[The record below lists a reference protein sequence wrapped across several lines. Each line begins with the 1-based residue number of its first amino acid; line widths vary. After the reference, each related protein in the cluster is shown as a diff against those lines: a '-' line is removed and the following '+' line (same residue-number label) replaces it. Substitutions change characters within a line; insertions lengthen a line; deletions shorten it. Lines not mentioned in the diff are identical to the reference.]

1 MQQLVMVLVEEPG
14 RDTRALPGFF
24 YNAEDAVAEHVSF
37 TDHPGATRFLVV
49 SVIGQVSASA
59 VKARSGLRAV
69 APAHP
74 VPAGVHPEAAAQI
87 LLADVLGQQQQR
99 GPHRGALAA
108 RVVAV
113 GVPNRLAGESGTIY
127 SRPSVLSFHAPLPA

>member
-49 SVIGQVSASA
+49 GVIGQVSASA

-69 APAHP
+69 AAAYP
-74 VPAGVHPEAAAQI
+74 VPAGVHPELARV

-108 RVVAV
+108 RLVAV
-113 GVPNRLAGESGTIY
+113 GVPNRLTGESGTIY